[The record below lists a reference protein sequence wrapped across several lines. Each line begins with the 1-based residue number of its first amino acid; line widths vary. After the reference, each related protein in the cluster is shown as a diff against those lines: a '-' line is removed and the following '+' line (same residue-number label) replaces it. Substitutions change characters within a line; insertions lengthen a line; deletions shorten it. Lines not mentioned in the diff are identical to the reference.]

1 MTLLA
6 LPALN
11 GSLEKI
17 PNACIVVS
25 IDFFCFGKFSNEY
38 ENSEY
43 EKREV
48 LKIVISPIGLSRGI
62 EKKSFIYC
70 RVFLN

>member
-25 IDFFCFGKFSNEY
+25 IDFFCFGKFSNGM
-38 ENSEY
+38 
-43 EKREV
+43 
-48 LKIVISPIGLSRGI
+48 KIVSMKN
-62 EKKSFIYC
+62 EKY
-70 RVFLN
+70 